1 MNDDIIEALESAAP
15 GSGGSSFK
23 SPMASKNDV
32 RNFARTLLSFLDELD
47 DSLSVGEVRR
57 ALEDY

>member
-1 MNDDIIEALESAAP
+1 MNDDVIEALESAAP

-23 SPMASKNDV
+23 TPMASKNDV
-32 RNFARTLLSFLDELD
+32 RIFARTLLNFLDELPD
-47 DSLSVGEVRR
+47 DMSVGEVRR